1 MQMTERG
8 AEGFVFNNTVRQIE
22 EEKGVGDLG
31 TSDSTSS
38 ADEVEE
44 ADELGADLV
53 ADHGG

>member
-1 MQMTERG
+1 MTERG